1 MLDLYAKAQTTL
13 WAARG
18 RIAARRQEDGIEA
31 MFVIIMVAGVLIAAV
46 VATAIIWWAIN
57 NSRDAVSDAGCLEGG
72 INSGANC
79 VGGL

>member
-1 MLDLYAKAQTTL
+1 
-13 WAARG
+13 
-18 RIAARRQEDGIEA
+18 